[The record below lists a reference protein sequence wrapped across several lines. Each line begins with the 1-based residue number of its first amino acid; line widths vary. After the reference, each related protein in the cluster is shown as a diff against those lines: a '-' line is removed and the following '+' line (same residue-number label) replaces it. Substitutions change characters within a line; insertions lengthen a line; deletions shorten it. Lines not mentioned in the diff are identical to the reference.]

1 MSNNNDHKI
10 GRRGMLG
17 GLGALGGGVLLRS
30 LATGIPA
37 AVLMDPLAADAQM
50 ALPPKTLILASSRL
64 GDPMNANVPGCY
76 GGKDYADLFHPL
88 DPAMAPETVSLGGVN
103 KTAAGCWNLIGQS
116 ALDRAV
122 FFHHATYTPVH
133 GEMPRVQRMMDATE
147 KNDMLVSLLAKELAS
162 GLGSVQSEPVSLGA
176 NNGGELLSFGGR
188 VIGNVAPLSV
198 RAALGGVDGPLKDL
212 TSLRDKHIDQIYG
225 LYKERGTPS
234 QVRLLDKWARSRD
247 DVRNISTGLISRLE
261 QIDNNN
267 QTNQVRTAAVLA
279 AMNISPVVTVH
290 IDFGGDNH
298 SDPDLDREATRH
310 VTACETI
317 DALMTELDGLKG
329 EGNLSQGVIFA
340 TLNVFG
346 RTLKKKVRAG
356 RDHNSGH
363 HCMLMM
369 GDGLA
374 AGVVGG
380 VEKND
385 QGTEWRATSIDRASG
400 ERVTGNGGDIKF
412 EETLY
417 SAGKTLGAALG
428 VSRDRL
434 DEIMPEGKVVEA
446 ALA

>member
-1 MSNNNDHKI
+1 MANHKNPKF

-37 AVLMDPLAADAQM
+37 AVLMDPLSADAQM

-76 GGKDYADLFHPL
+76 GGSYYDDLYHPL
-88 DPAMAPETVSLGGVN
+88 DPAMTPEQVRTGSVTN
-103 KTAAGCWNLIGQS
+103 TAAACWNQIDQKF
-116 ALDRAV
+116 LDQAV

-147 KNDMLVSLLAKELAS
+147 KNDMLVSLLAKELAA
-162 GLGSVQSEPVSLGA
+162 GLGSVQSEPITLGA
-176 NNGGELLSFGGR
+176 TNGGELLSSGGR
-188 VIGNVAPLSV
+188 IIGNVAPLSV
-198 RAALGGVDGPLKDL
+198 RAALGGVDGPLKGL
-212 TSLRDKHIDQIYG
+212 TALRDKHIDEIYA
-225 LYKERGTPS
+225 LYKDRGTPS

-247 DVRNISTGLISRLE
+247 DVRTISSSLIDRLE
-261 QIDNNN
+261 QINNN
-267 QTNQVRTAAVLA
+267 NEVNQVRTAAVLA
-279 AMNISPVVTVH
+279 AMNISPVITVH

-310 VTACETI
+310 VSACNTI
-317 DALMTELDGLKG
+317 NTLMSELDTLEG
-329 EGNLSQGVIFA
+329 EGNLPQGVIFA

-346 RTLKKKVRAG
+346 RTLKKKVRTG
-356 RDHNSGH
+356 RDHNSNH

-369 GDGLA
+369 GAGLE

-380 VEKND
+380 VEQQNN
-385 QGTEWRATSIDRASG
+385 EWRATSINSQTG
-400 ERVTGNGGDIKF
+400 ERVTGDGGDIPF
-412 EETLY
+412 EQTLY
-417 SAGKTLGAALG
+417 SAGKTLGTALG

-434 DEIMPEGKVVEA
+434 DEILPEGKVVESVFPST
-446 ALA
+446 